1 MRNREKSLKN
11 EQEFDGVKMRENL
24 QIGFAAVVMLLVS
37 ALSFYA
43 GRQSAPEMTVKLDNS
58 RVTVTESLTP
68 AGGKREPY
76 RRPTDQLLVF
86 LDDAEYEAVD
96 AKGEKTLRRRKSGD
110 IVWHTKGEE
119 APLLLN
125 TGKAYRNLIVTL
137 K

>member
-1 MRNREKSLKN
+1 MTLEYSATYGGVMMKKSI
-11 EQEFDGVKMRENL
+11 R
-24 QIGFAAVVMLLVS
+24 IGFAAVVMMIVS
-37 ALSFYA
+37 AASFYA
-43 GRQSAPEMTVKLDNS
+43 GRQSAPQMTVKLDNS
-58 RVTVTESLTP
+58 RVTVTESHTP

-76 RRPTDQLLVF
+76 RRPTDQLLIF
-86 LDDAEYEAVD
+86 LDDAEYEAID
-96 AKGEKTLRRRKSGD
+96 AKGEKTSRRRKSGD

>member
-1 MRNREKSLKN
+1 MKN
-11 EQEFDGVKMRENL
+11 NFK
-24 QIGFAAVVMLLVS
+24 IGFVTVVMMLVS

-43 GRQSAPEMTVKLDNS
+43 GRQSAPKMAVKLDNS

-76 RRPTDQLLVF
+76 VRPTDQLLIF
-86 LDDAEYEAVD
+86 LDDAEYEAID
-96 AKGEKTLRRRKSGD
+96 AKGEKTSRRRKSGD
-110 IVWHTKGEE
+110 VVWHTKGEE

-125 TGKAYRNLIVTL
+125 TGKPYRNLIVTL